1 MTRSSRR
8 DEQAKKGPGRPIKYQ
23 LPAEPIDASPE
34 EVARVVLQAKPKKV
48 YRFEEEAKAKG
59 LKPNR
64 R

>member
-1 MTRSSRR
+1 MANERKR
-8 DEQAKKGPGRPIKYQ
+8 GRPVKYE
-23 LPAEPIDASPE
+23 LPEPIDASPE

-48 YRFEEEAKAKG
+48 WRFEEEAKARG